1 MVRESTHDANA
12 IYGTGAEANL
22 LQKVRSEQFDDRGQ
36 CKSEDGVA
44 SDERRVAVANEKNR
58 GVMNK

>member
-44 SDERRVAVANEKNR
+44 SDERRVAVANEKN
-58 GVMNK
+58 